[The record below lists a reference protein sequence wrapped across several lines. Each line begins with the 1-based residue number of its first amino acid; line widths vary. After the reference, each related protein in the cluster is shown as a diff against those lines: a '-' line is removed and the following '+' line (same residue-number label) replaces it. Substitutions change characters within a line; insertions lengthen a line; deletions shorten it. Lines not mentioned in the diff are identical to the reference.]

1 MGSLNRLLK
10 NTSVL
15 LASNIITKVL
25 SALFIVVLARYL
37 EDFGFGQYNFALS
50 FAAVFIIFSDLG
62 LDALTIKNVA
72 RDRSLGGGYLE
83 TVGMLRIGLSLI
95 LVAASLALGWAMKI
109 DEYLLQV
116 ILVAG
121 LAYMFDK
128 VSGLFYALFRAN
140 ERMELEA
147 AVQVMWKIAQV
158 TLGLGAVYLGFPLL
172 GIMMVLLVSSVL
184 KTIAG
189 YSLVLRLG
197 ISPYRRKGFTQMKT
211 LRESSPFAAYEIGNT
226 IYMNLSIIILFML
239 TTPEDTGWF
248 SAALRIILFMLLVP
262 SAFDAAIFPLFS
274 KLYSSSM
281 GDMNF
286 AYGKSI
292 KFSLVAAIPVAVAI
306 AIMSDEFASLFGSG
320 FENTGE
326 CLFILAALLP
336 LYTLNMLMKSAL
348 WSTDAQ
354 NRVAVNIWISLGVLA
369 CISYILI
376 ERDAYAGAAAAL
388 VIGES
393 SFFALNLYWVRRK
406 KLPMGRHLWKPVL
419 AGLAMI
425 GTAFSLDYLA
435 EGRFMPVHL
444 ATLSVLVYALV
455 VLALGF
461 ISKSDKAI
469 FREAL
474 SRHRP

>member
-95 LVAASLALGWAMKI
+95 LVAASLAIGWALNI

-158 TLGLGAVYLGFPLL
+158 TLGLGLC
-172 GIMMVLLVSSVL
+172 
-184 KTIAG
+184 T
-189 YSLVLRLG
+189 
-197 ISPYRRKGFTQMKT
+197 
-211 LRESSPFAAYEIGNT
+211 
-226 IYMNLSIIILFML
+226 
-239 TTPEDTGWF
+239 
-248 SAALRIILFMLLVP
+248 SA
-262 SAFDAAIFPLFS
+262 SHCS
-274 KLYSSSM
+274 
-281 GDMNF
+281 
-286 AYGKSI
+286 
-292 KFSLVAAIPVAVAI
+292 
-306 AIMSDEFASLFGSG
+306 GS
-320 FENTGE
+320 
-326 CLFILAALLP
+326 
-336 LYTLNMLMKSAL
+336 
-348 WSTDAQ
+348 
-354 NRVAVNIWISLGVLA
+354 
-369 CISYILI
+369 
-376 ERDAYAGAAAAL
+376 
-388 VIGES
+388 
-393 SFFALNLYWVRRK
+393 
-406 KLPMGRHLWKPVL
+406 
-419 AGLAMI
+419 
-425 GTAFSLDYLA
+425 
-435 EGRFMPVHL
+435 
-444 ATLSVLVYALV
+444 
-455 VLALGF
+455 
-461 ISKSDKAI
+461 
-469 FREAL
+469 
-474 SRHRP
+474 